1 LEKIAAL
8 YLAHLNP
15 VTKAHETIISN
26 LSKNYNVYVYPV
38 LFLKNNIEI
47 NTRTFPFPYE
57 IRKVMLE
64 GLTSKLDNVKI
75 LPDYFFESPYVK
87 YLPPIISPYSW
98 TLRKQVLRNVKEK
111 EFISYTGDFAE
122 RVMLTLYN
130 LHPKQ
135 SKRLHISASKVKE
148 LIYEEALGKNTG
160 ENSGMYPPQTE
171 EGMSSWKNLVS
182 DHVANV
188 ITQNWNIVEKFCKMK
203 DCTVKIM
210 GMKFPT
216 EGILRC

>member
-1 LEKIAAL
+1 MERIAAL

-38 LFLKNNIEI
+38 IFLKNNVEI

-75 LPDYFFESPYVK
+75 LPDYFFESPYIK

-98 TLRKQVLRNVKEK
+98 TLRKHILRNVKEK
-111 EFISYTGDFAE
+111 EFISYTGDIAE
-122 RVMLTLYN
+122 RVALILYN

-135 SKRLHISASKVKE
+135 AKRLHISASKVKE
-148 LIYEEALGKNTG
+148 LIYDEALGKNT
-160 ENSGMYPPQTE
+160 NKNNNMHPPQTSE
-171 EGMSSWKNLVS
+171 EMLSWKNLVS
-182 DHVANV
+182 DHVASV
-188 ITQNWNIVEKFCKMK
+188 ITQNWNVIERFGKIK

-216 EGILRC
+216 EGILHS